1 MNRIKTIRVKEIIN
15 SCMYWM
21 NCDEQSLFRDEVR
34 YLIKEAGEDHP
45 LVESFLNNPKVNAF
59 LNK

>member
-1 MNRIKTIRVKEIIN
+1 
-15 SCMYWM
+15 MYWM